1 MASITTNP
9 KSKNNDSK
17 NTETIIV
24 PDDFYCPITGELM
37 NFPVI
42 CPEGHSYEEAALKA
56 WHAINP
62 ISPLTRN
69 SLDIRRIR
77 PNRSLKNAIDQIRDK
92 LQQNQLK
99 KDGHSLSI
107 PESILTKITHS
118 LAQMD
123 FKSVIIGNKMLITAT
138 VPESDSRRPIDIVFV
153 IDRSGSMGTEA
164 TLKGEDGKTISHGL
178 NILNITVGAAK
189 TVSHALD
196 DNDRVGVVSFD
207 CNAKIESNLINMTK
221 ENQSKLDT
229 IMDNLRPG
237 GTTNFWD
244 GIYKGLETLRKGSE
258 PGRLKYLLIM
268 TDGIPTKS
276 SEPPKGYIKMLQ
288 LYKEQNPEFDCII
301 DTAGFG
307 YSLDSKLLEKVANEG
322 KGQYGFIPDS
332 SLTGN
337 IFVHK
342 AANMMT
348 TAITNSTFKIELEN
362 GIEFSGVNPCMGHN
376 KHFTKTSW
384 GGVLETGPM
393 NYGQTKHF
401 VLDVNIDSSKFGIS
415 SNDRYLTTTFEY
427 TDGINSSTLSK
438 EQTVMYDATSDSFL
452 VDTLHKQLLRLKLV
466 NTINQCLELLRFQSS
481 TENIRSLIMGLM
493 SEIKTSAL
501 YQLPYLQNLYDD
513 LNGQIV
519 ESLNLTQE
527 ASQHDYFSRWGK
539 HWLLSI
545 MTGHNTETCNNWKD
559 PGVANYRSKL
569 FDSIRDSV
577 SDIFDN
583 LPAPKPSTNYRDGGH
598 YRGMTNSASTRSA
611 SPVSYSTYNVPSGP
625 CFTRGN
631 KVHMADGS
639 YKNVEEI
646 VKGDMVKTYGPSK
659 TSQVLCKTKTIC
671 EENIENI
678 VNIGTLKITPHH
690 PVVYIGDGQF
700 SWKFPADLGQTNKIP
715 CEEIYSFV
723 VENRGCM
730 LIENVICAT
739 LGHNLKGDVIEH
751 EYYGTDRVI
760 DDLKSLPGWNSG
772 EVVITK
778 NMIKRDPN
786 NLKVVSIS
794 FN

>member
-1 MASITTNP
+1 MASLTE
-9 KSKNNDSK
+9 
-17 NTETIIV
+17 NTETIVV

-37 NFPVI
+37 NYPVM

-62 ISPLTRN
+62 ISPLTRK

-92 LQQNQLK
+92 IKQHQLK
-99 KDGHSLSI
+99 KENVSLTISD
-107 PESILTKITHS
+107 SMLSKITHS
-118 LAQMD
+118 LAQID
-123 FKSVIIGNKMLITAT
+123 FKSVIIGNKMLITVT
-138 VPESDSRRPIDIVFV
+138 VPESESRRPIDVVFV
-153 IDRSGSMGTEA
+153 IDRSGSMSTEA
-164 TLKGEDGKTISHGL
+164 TIKGENGETISHGL
-178 NILNITVGAAK
+178 TILDITVGAAK

-207 CNAKIESNLINMTK
+207 CNAKVESNLLNMTASNK
-221 ENQSKLDT
+221 TKLDS
-229 IMDNLRPG
+229 IMDDLSPG

-244 GIYKGLETLRKGSE
+244 GIYKGLETLRKGTE
-258 PGRLKYLLIM
+258 PGRLKYLLVL
-268 TDGIPTKS
+268 TDGLPTKS
-276 SEPPKGYIKMLQ
+276 SEPPKGYIKMLK
-288 LYKEQNPEFDCII
+288 LYKEQHPDFDFII

-307 YSLDSKLLEKVANEG
+307 YSLDSKLLEKVSSEG

-362 GIEFSGVNPCMGHN
+362 GVAFSGLNPCMGHN

-401 VLDVNIDSSKFGIS
+401 VLDVSVDSSKFS
-415 SNDRYLTTTFEY
+415 VDTNEKYLTTTFEY
-427 TDGINSSTLSK
+427 TDGINSTTISRNQI
-438 EQTVMYDATSDSFL
+438 EMYNDTSDTFL
-452 VDTLHKQLLRLKLV
+452 LDILYQQLFRLKLV
-466 NTINQCLELLRFQSS
+466 NTINQSLELMRFQSS
-481 TENIRSLIMGLM
+481 SDNIRSLIMGLM
-493 SEIKTSAL
+493 SEINSSPL
-501 YQLPYLQNLYDD
+501 YQQQYLQNLHND

-527 ASQHDYFSRWGK
+527 ASKKDYFNRWGK

-559 PGVANYRSKL
+559 PGVSNYRSKL
-569 FDSIRDSV
+569 FDSIRDRV
-577 SDIFDN
+577 SNIFDN
-583 LPAPKPSTNYRDGGH
+583 LPAPKPSNNYSSSSYRGGH
-598 YRGMTNSASTRSA
+598 YRSMTNSASTRSA
-611 SPVSYSTYNVPSGP
+611 PPVSYSSYNVPSGP

-631 KVHMADGS
+631 QVHMADGS
-639 YKNVEEI
+639 YKNVEDI
-646 VKGDMVKTYGPSK
+646 VKGDIVKTYGSSQASK
-659 TSQVLCKTKTIC
+659 IVCKTKSIC
-671 EENIENI
+671 ENGMENI
-678 VNIGTLKITPHH
+678 VNLSNLKITPHH
-690 PVVYIGDGQF
+690 PILYIGDGQF
-700 SWKFPADLGQTNKIP
+700 TWKYPIDLGQANKIP
-715 CEEIYSFV
+715 CQEIYSFV

-730 LIENVICAT
+730 LIENVICAS

-751 EYYGTDRVI
+751 EYYGSDKVI
-760 DDLKSLPGWNSG
+760 KDLMKLPGWNSG
-772 EVVITK
+772 EVIITK
-778 NMIKRDPN
+778 NMVKRDSN
-786 NLKVVSIS
+786 NKKVIGIHQ
-794 FN
+794 